1 MAVVHVL
8 NNQTS
13 KNPDIMVLVRRF
25 VIACMRQNILIHA
38 EHIPG
43 IYNVLPDLLSRLQID
58 KFRELAPNVDPEPTT
73 LPLDHLTMPWMQQFP
88 NFCLLPYL
96 PRLWL
101 PTKMPLTATPHST
114 APIMQTPR

>member
-1 MAVVHVL
+1 MLSVEVWGPLLRNKCIVLHTDNMAVVHVL

-25 VIACMRQNILIHA
+25 VVACMRQNILIHA

-73 LPLDHLTMPWMQQFP
+73 LPLDHLTMP
-88 NFCLLPYL
+88 
-96 PRLWL
+96 
-101 PTKMPLTATPHST
+101 
-114 APIMQTPR
+114 